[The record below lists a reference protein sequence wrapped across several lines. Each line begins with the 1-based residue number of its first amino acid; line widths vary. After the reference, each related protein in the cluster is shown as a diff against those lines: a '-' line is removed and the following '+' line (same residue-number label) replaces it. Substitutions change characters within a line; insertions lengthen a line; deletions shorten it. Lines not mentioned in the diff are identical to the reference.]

1 MHRSFSARTHEA
13 AELTEWPYPRSRLPD
28 DNCAAGRTSNFSSST
43 GTAAPKD
50 LNACCSAVSCLTAA
64 LCDVAVCVLLFRLLC
79 WMIITTHSIETSFL
93 CLNGASL
100 TRKKKKKASLDCGA
114 LLCRSYF
121 TAQDSAYACV
131 REKKRGLWGWK
142 KFMPAML

>member
-1 MHRSFSARTHEA
+1 MHHSFSARTHEA

-28 DNCAAGRTSNFSSST
+28 DNCAAGRTNNFSSST

-64 LCDVAVCVLLFRLLC
+64 VCDVAVCVLLFRLLC

-100 TRKKKKKASLDCGA
+100 TRKKKSEPGLWRTAV
-114 LLCRSYF
+114 SYF